1 MIPELLKRVRM
12 IWHHS
17 KFYKS
22 NERISGLL
30 YKISNQIIQRCKAN
44 INVDDML
51 DGDVQKCIDDL
62 NDAIECG
69 KRWR

>member
-1 MIPELLKRVRM
+1 MRLEEAAPKAIPEMLPQLLKRVRM

-17 KFYKS
+17 KYYRS

-30 YKISNQIIQRCKAN
+30 YKISNQIIQRCKAQ

-51 DGDVQKCIDDL
+51 EGDV
-62 NDAIECG
+62 
-69 KRWR
+69 